1 MELRLNP
8 LTGIQKD
15 VVDVRDVPEEQSVR
29 FDALASATYRRF
41 WLGSIA
47 SVGSTQLYFIAMAW
61 LVFELSNSPLD
72 LGLLGAATAVP
83 NILATLI
90 GGLVADRV
98 NRRTILI
105 LTTGIS
111 TVLMLLL
118 AALDATGLVR
128 VWHVLLISGLLGLV
142 QGFDFPARSSIFPS
156 LIEPKQML
164 SAVALNSILWQGSR
178 MIFPAIGGILIA
190 LTDTS
195 LIFVLCG
202 LGFITMLMV
211 LCWLEVVQVIQ
222 TKADT
227 WYEFKEGLRFVLHN
241 RLFLT
246 LILLT
251 WISMFFG
258 TSYIQIMPIFA
269 DIFQSGERGYG
280 LLISA
285 TGVGS
290 VAGNLFIS
298 RFQQSRRLGLMMLSC
313 AALAPFSLIGF
324 SLVAGTLANV
334 AGAFWL
340 ASLFAVMTAAF
351 SSVFLVSSMTVLQL
365 KVPDKLRGRVM
376 GIHSITWSMIA
387 LGGLIAGALASKF
400 SAPVAV
406 VIGAVIVLSSVIWV
420 TIRKLELLNLN
431 VHQL

>member
-1 MELRLNP
+1 
-8 LTGIQKD
+8 
-15 VVDVRDVPEEQSVR
+15 VR
-29 FDALASATYRRF
+29 FDALASAPYRRF

-222 TKADT
+222 AKADP
-227 WYEFKEGLRFVLHN
+227 WHEFKEGLRFVLHH

-269 DIFQSGERGYG
+269 DILQSGERGYG

>member
-1 MELRLNP
+1 M
-8 LTGIQKD
+8 
-15 VVDVRDVPEEQSVR
+15 R
-29 FDALASATYRRF
+29 FDALASAPYRRF

-118 AALDATGLVR
+118 AALDATELVR

-222 TKADT
+222 AKTDP
-227 WYEFKEGLRFVLHN
+227 WNEFKEGLRFVLHH

-269 DIFQSGERGYG
+269 DILQSGERGYG

>member
-1 MELRLNP
+1 M
-8 LTGIQKD
+8 
-15 VVDVRDVPEEQSVR
+15 R
-29 FDALASATYRRF
+29 FDALASAPYRRF

-222 TKADT
+222 AKADP
-227 WYEFKEGLRFVLHN
+227 WHEFKEGLRFILHHH
-241 RLFLT
+241 LFLT

-269 DIFQSGERGYG
+269 DILQSGERGYG

>member
-1 MELRLNP
+1 M
-8 LTGIQKD
+8 
-15 VVDVRDVPEEQSVR
+15 R
-29 FDALASATYRRF
+29 FDALASAPYRRF

-90 GGLVADRV
+90 GGLFADLV

-105 LTTGIS
+105 FTTGTS
-111 TVLMLLL
+111 TMLLLLL
-118 AALDATGLVR
+118 AALDATGFVL

-164 SAVALNSILWQGSR
+164 SAVALNSMLWQGSR

-222 TKADT
+222 AKASP
-227 WYEFKEGLRFVLHN
+227 WHEFKEGLRFVLHN

-269 DIFQSGERGYG
+269 DILQS
-280 LLISA
+280 
-285 TGVGS
+285 
-290 VAGNLFIS
+290 
-298 RFQQSRRLGLMMLSC
+298 
-313 AALAPFSLIGF
+313 
-324 SLVAGTLANV
+324 
-334 AGAFWL
+334 
-340 ASLFAVMTAAF
+340 
-351 SSVFLVSSMTVLQL
+351 
-365 KVPDKLRGRVM
+365 
-376 GIHSITWSMIA
+376 
-387 LGGLIAGALASKF
+387 
-400 SAPVAV
+400 
-406 VIGAVIVLSSVIWV
+406 
-420 TIRKLELLNLN
+420 
-431 VHQL
+431 

>member
-1 MELRLNP
+1 M
-8 LTGIQKD
+8 
-15 VVDVRDVPEEQSVR
+15 R
-29 FDALASATYRRF
+29 FDALASAPYRRF

-118 AALDATGLVR
+118 AALDATELVR

-222 TKADT
+222 AKADP
-227 WYEFKEGLRFVLHN
+227 WHEFKEGLRFVLHN

-269 DIFQSGERGYG
+269 DILQSGERGYG

>member
-1 MELRLNP
+1 M
-8 LTGIQKD
+8 
-15 VVDVRDVPEEQSVR
+15 R
-29 FDALASATYRRF
+29 FDALASAPYRCF
-41 WLGSIA
+41 WPGYIA

-118 AALDATGLVR
+118 AALDATGFVL

-222 TKADT
+222 AKADP
-227 WYEFKEGLRFVLHN
+227 WHEFKEGLRFVLHN

-269 DIFQSGERGYG
+269 DILQSGERGYG

-387 LGGLIAGALASKF
+387 LGGLIAGALTSKF

>member
-1 MELRLNP
+1 
-8 LTGIQKD
+8 
-15 VVDVRDVPEEQSVR
+15 
-29 FDALASATYRRF
+29 
-41 WLGSIA
+41 
-47 SVGSTQLYFIAMAW
+47 
-61 LVFELSNSPLD
+61 
-72 LGLLGAATAVP
+72 
-83 NILATLI
+83 
-90 GGLVADRV
+90 
-98 NRRTILI
+98 
-105 LTTGIS
+105 
-111 TVLMLLL
+111 
-118 AALDATGLVR
+118 
-128 VWHVLLISGLLGLV
+128 
-142 QGFDFPARSSIFPS
+142 
-156 LIEPKQML
+156 
-164 SAVALNSILWQGSR
+164 
-178 MIFPAIGGILIA
+178 
-190 LTDTS
+190 
-195 LIFVLCG
+195 
-202 LGFITMLMV
+202 
-211 LCWLEVVQVIQ
+211 
-222 TKADT
+222 
-227 WYEFKEGLRFVLHN
+227 
-241 RLFLT
+241 

-269 DIFQSGERGYG
+269 DILQSGERGYG

>member
-1 MELRLNP
+1 
-8 LTGIQKD
+8 
-15 VVDVRDVPEEQSVR
+15 VR
-29 FDALASATYRRF
+29 FDALASAPYRRF

-118 AALDATGLVR
+118 AALDATGFVL

-222 TKADT
+222 TKADP
-227 WYEFKEGLRFVLHN
+227 WHEFKEGLRFVLHH

-269 DIFQSGERGYG
+269 DILQSGERGYG

-340 ASLFAVMTAAF
+340 ASLFAAMTAAF

>member
-1 MELRLNP
+1 M
-8 LTGIQKD
+8 
-15 VVDVRDVPEEQSVR
+15 R
-29 FDALASATYRRF
+29 FDALASAPYRRF

-222 TKADT
+222 AKADP
-227 WYEFKEGLRFVLHN
+227 WHEFKEGLRFVLHH

-269 DIFQSGERGYG
+269 DILQSGERGYG

>member
-1 MELRLNP
+1 M
-8 LTGIQKD
+8 
-15 VVDVRDVPEEQSVR
+15 R

-90 GGLVADRV
+90 GGIFADRV
-98 NRRTILI
+98 NRRMILI
-105 LTTGIS
+105 FTTGTS
-111 TVLMLLL
+111 TMLLLLL
-118 AALDATGLVR
+118 AALDASGLVR

-222 TKADT
+222 AKADP
-227 WYEFKEGLRFVLHN
+227 WHEFKEGLRFVLHH

-269 DIFQSGERGYG
+269 DILQSGERGYG

>member
-1 MELRLNP
+1 M
-8 LTGIQKD
+8 
-15 VVDVRDVPEEQSVR
+15 R
-29 FDALASATYRRF
+29 FDALASAPYRRF

-72 LGLLGAATAVP
+72 LGLLGAATAVT
-83 NILATLI
+83 NILATLS

-118 AALDATGLVR
+118 AALDATGFVM

-211 LCWLEVVQVIQ
+211 LCWLEAVQFIQ
-222 TKADT
+222 AKADR
-227 WYEFKEGLRFVLHN
+227 WHEFKEGLRFVLHH

-269 DIFQSGERGYG
+269 DILQSGERGYG

-340 ASLFAVMTAAF
+340 ASLFAIMTAAF

>member
-1 MELRLNP
+1 M
-8 LTGIQKD
+8 
-15 VVDVRDVPEEQSVR
+15 R
-29 FDALASATYRRF
+29 FDALASAPYRRF

-72 LGLLGAATAVP
+72 LGLLGAATAIP

-222 TKADT
+222 AKADP
-227 WYEFKEGLRFVLHN
+227 WHEFKEGLRFVLHHH
-241 RLFLT
+241 LFLT

-269 DIFQSGERGYG
+269 DILQSGERGYG

-387 LGGLIAGALASKF
+387 LGGLISGALASKF

>member
-1 MELRLNP
+1 M
-8 LTGIQKD
+8 
-15 VVDVRDVPEEQSVR
+15 R
-29 FDALASATYRRF
+29 FDALASAPYRRF

-128 VWHVLLISGLLGLV
+128 VWHLLLISGLLGLV

-222 TKADT
+222 ANADH
-227 WYEFKEGLRFVLHN
+227 WHEFKEGLRFVLHHH
-241 RLFLT
+241 LFLT

-269 DIFQSGERGYG
+269 DILQSGERGYG

-298 RFQQSRRLGLMMLSC
+298 HFQQSRRLGLMMLSC

-365 KVPDKLRGRVM
+365 KVPDN
-376 GIHSITWSMIA
+376 A
-387 LGGLIAGALASKF
+387 AA
-400 SAPVAV
+400 
-406 VIGAVIVLSSVIWV
+406 
-420 TIRKLELLNLN
+420 
-431 VHQL
+431 

>member
-1 MELRLNP
+1 M
-8 LTGIQKD
+8 
-15 VVDVRDVPEEQSVR
+15 R

-269 DIFQSGERGYG
+269 DILQSGERGYG

>member
-1 MELRLNP
+1 M
-8 LTGIQKD
+8 
-15 VVDVRDVPEEQSVR
+15 R
-29 FDALASATYRRF
+29 FDALASAPYRRF

-105 LTTGIS
+105 LTTGTS
-111 TVLMLLL
+111 TVLLLLL

-211 LCWLEVVQVIQ
+211 LYWLEVVQFIQ
-222 TKADT
+222 AKPDP
-227 WYEFKEGLRFVLHN
+227 WHEFKEGLRFVLHH

-269 DIFQSGERGYG
+269 DILQSGERGYG

-334 AGAFWL
+334 AVAFWL

>member
-1 MELRLNP
+1 M
-8 LTGIQKD
+8 
-15 VVDVRDVPEEQSVR
+15 R
-29 FDALASATYRRF
+29 FDALASAPYRRF

-164 SAVALNSILWQGSR
+164 SAVALNSLLWQGSR

-222 TKADT
+222 AKADP
-227 WYEFKEGLRFVLHN
+227 WHEFKEGLRFVLHH

-269 DIFQSGERGYG
+269 DILQSGERGYG

-324 SLVAGTLANV
+324 SLVAGTFAHV

>member
-1 MELRLNP
+1 M
-8 LTGIQKD
+8 
-15 VVDVRDVPEEQSVR
+15 R
-29 FDALASATYRRF
+29 FDALASAPYRRF

-222 TKADT
+222 AKTDP
-227 WYEFKEGLRFVLHN
+227 WNEFKEGLRFVLHN

-269 DIFQSGERGYG
+269 DILQSGERGYG

-324 SLVAGTLANV
+324 SLVAVTLANV
-334 AGAFWL
+334 AWAFWL

-387 LGGLIAGALASKF
+387 LGGLIAGAMASKF

-406 VIGAVIVLSSVIWV
+406 VVGAVIVLSSVIWI
-420 TIRKLELLNLN
+420 TIRQLELLNLN
-431 VHQL
+431 VRPL

>member
-1 MELRLNP
+1 M
-8 LTGIQKD
+8 
-15 VVDVRDVPEEQSVR
+15 R
-29 FDALASATYRRF
+29 FDALASAPYRRF

-202 LGFITMLMV
+202 FGFITMLMV
-211 LCWLEVVQVIQ
+211 LRWLEVVQVIQ
-222 TKADT
+222 AKTDP
-227 WYEFKEGLRFVLHN
+227 WNEFKEGLRFVLHN

-269 DIFQSGERGYG
+269 DILQSGERGYG

-298 RFQQSRRLGLMMLSC
+298 RFQQSRRLGRMMRSC

>member
-1 MELRLNP
+1 
-8 LTGIQKD
+8 
-15 VVDVRDVPEEQSVR
+15 VR
-29 FDALASATYRRF
+29 FDALASAPYRRF

-118 AALDATGLVR
+118 AALDATGLVL

-222 TKADT
+222 AKTDP
-227 WYEFKEGLRFVLHN
+227 WIEFKEGLRFVLHN

-269 DIFQSGERGYG
+269 DILQSGERGYG

>member
-1 MELRLNP
+1 M
-8 LTGIQKD
+8 
-15 VVDVRDVPEEQSVR
+15 R
-29 FDALASATYRRF
+29 FDALASAPYRRF

-47 SVGSTQLYFIAMAW
+47 SVGSTQLCFIAMAW

-222 TKADT
+222 AKTNP
-227 WYEFKEGLRFVLHN
+227 WNEFKEGLRFVLHN

-269 DIFQSGERGYG
+269 DILQSGERGYG

>member
-1 MELRLNP
+1 M
-8 LTGIQKD
+8 
-15 VVDVRDVPEEQSVR
+15 R

-227 WYEFKEGLRFVLHN
+227 WHEFKEGLRFVLHH

-269 DIFQSGERGYG
+269 DILQSGERGYG

>member
-1 MELRLNP
+1 M
-8 LTGIQKD
+8 
-15 VVDVRDVPEEQSVR
+15 R

-118 AALDATGLVR
+118 AALDATGFVR

-227 WYEFKEGLRFVLHN
+227 WYEFKEGLRFVLHH

-269 DIFQSGERGYG
+269 DILQSGERGYG

-351 SSVFLVSSMTVLQL
+351 SSVFLVSSMTVLQI

-387 LGGLIAGALASKF
+387 LGGLMAGALASKF

-406 VIGAVIVLSSVIWV
+406 VIGAVIVLSSVIWI
-420 TIRKLELLNLN
+420 TIRQLELLNLN
-431 VHQL
+431 VRQL

>member
-1 MELRLNP
+1 M
-8 LTGIQKD
+8 
-15 VVDVRDVPEEQSVR
+15 R
-29 FDALASATYRRF
+29 FDALASAPYRRF

-222 TKADT
+222 AKADP
-227 WYEFKEGLRFVLHN
+227 WREFKEGLRFVLHH

-269 DIFQSGERGYG
+269 DILQSGERGYG

-298 RFQQSRRLGLMMLSC
+298 RFQQSRRLGLKMLSC

>member
-1 MELRLNP
+1 M
-8 LTGIQKD
+8 
-15 VVDVRDVPEEQSVR
+15 R
-29 FDALASATYRRF
+29 FNALASAPYRRF

-222 TKADT
+222 AKADP
-227 WYEFKEGLRFVLHN
+227 WHEFKEGLRFVLHH

-269 DIFQSGERGYG
+269 DILQSGERGYG

-431 VHQL
+431 IHQL

>member
-1 MELRLNP
+1 M
-8 LTGIQKD
+8 
-15 VVDVRDVPEEQSVR
+15 R
-29 FDALASATYRRF
+29 FDALASAPYRRF

-47 SVGSTQLYFIAMAW
+47 SVGSTQLNFIAMAW

-222 TKADT
+222 AKADP
-227 WYEFKEGLRFVLHN
+227 WHEFKEGLRFVLHH

-269 DIFQSGERGYG
+269 DILQSGERGYG

>member
-1 MELRLNP
+1 M
-8 LTGIQKD
+8 
-15 VVDVRDVPEEQSVR
+15 R
-29 FDALASATYRRF
+29 FDALASAPYRRF

-118 AALDATGLVR
+118 AALDATGFVL

-211 LCWLEVVQVIQ
+211 LCWLEVVQVLQ
-222 TKADT
+222 TKADH
-227 WYEFKEGLRFVLHN
+227 WHEFKEGLRFVLHH

-269 DIFQSGERGYG
+269 DILQSGERGYG

-351 SSVFLVSSMTVLQL
+351 SSVFLVSSMTVLQI
-365 KVPDKLRGRVM
+365 KVPDNLRGRVM

-387 LGGLIAGALASKF
+387 LGGLMAGALASKF

-406 VIGAVIVLSSVIWV
+406 VIGAVIVLSSVIWI
-420 TIRKLELLNLN
+420 TIRQLELLNLN
-431 VHQL
+431 VRQP

>member
-1 MELRLNP
+1 M
-8 LTGIQKD
+8 
-15 VVDVRDVPEEQSVR
+15 R
-29 FDALASATYRRF
+29 FDALASAPYRRF

-90 GGLVADRV
+90 GGLFADRV

-105 LTTGIS
+105 FTTGIS
-111 TVLMLLL
+111 TMLLLLL
-118 AALDATGLVR
+118 AALDATGFVL

-142 QGFDFPARSSIFPS
+142 QGLDSPARSSIFPS

-227 WYEFKEGLRFVLHN
+227 WHEFKEGLRFVLHH
-241 RLFLT
+241 RLFLI

-258 TSYIQIMPIFA
+258 MSFIQIMPIFA
-269 DIFQSGERGYG
+269 DILQSGERGYG

-313 AALAPFSLIGF
+313 AALAPFSLLGF
-324 SLVAGTLANV
+324 SLVAVTLANV
-334 AGAFWL
+334 VGVFWL
-340 ASLFAVMTAAF
+340 ASLFVAMTAAF
-351 SSVFLVSSMTVLQL
+351 SSVFLVSSMTVLQIR
-365 KVPDKLRGRVM
+365 VPDKLRGRVM

-387 LGGLIAGALASKF
+387 LGGLMSGALASKF

-406 VIGAVIVLSSVIWV
+406 VIGAVIVLSSVIWI
-420 TIRKLELLNLN
+420 TIRQLDLLNLN
-431 VHQL
+431 VRQP

>member
-1 MELRLNP
+1 M
-8 LTGIQKD
+8 
-15 VVDVRDVPEEQSVR
+15 R

-90 GGLVADRV
+90 GGLIADRV

-222 TKADT
+222 AKADP
-227 WYEFKEGLRFVLHN
+227 WHEFKEGLRFVLHH

-269 DIFQSGERGYG
+269 DILQSGERGYG

>member
-1 MELRLNP
+1 M
-8 LTGIQKD
+8 
-15 VVDVRDVPEEQSVR
+15 R

-222 TKADT
+222 AKADP
-227 WYEFKEGLRFVLHN
+227 WHEFKEGLRFVLHH

-269 DIFQSGERGYG
+269 DILQSGERGYG

-420 TIRKLELLNLN
+420 TIRKLGLLNLN

>member
-1 MELRLNP
+1 M
-8 LTGIQKD
+8 
-15 VVDVRDVPEEQSVR
+15 R
-29 FDALASATYRRF
+29 FDALASAPYRRF

-105 LTTGIS
+105 FTTGTS
-111 TVLMLLL
+111 TMLLLLL
-118 AALDATGLVR
+118 AALDATGFVL

-164 SAVALNSILWQGSR
+164 SAVALNSLLWQGSR

-222 TKADT
+222 TKADP
-227 WYEFKEGLRFVLHN
+227 WHEFKEGLRFVLHH

-269 DIFQSGERGYG
+269 DILQSGERGYG

-387 LGGLIAGALASKF
+387 LGGLMAGALASKF

-406 VIGAVIVLSSVIWV
+406 VIGAVIVLSSVIWI
-420 TIRKLELLNLN
+420 TIRQLELLNLN
-431 VHQL
+431 VRQL

>member
-1 MELRLNP
+1 M
-8 LTGIQKD
+8 
-15 VVDVRDVPEEQSVR
+15 R
-29 FDALASATYRRF
+29 FDALASAPYRRF

-118 AALDATGLVR
+118 AALDATGLVL

-156 LIEPKQML
+156 LIETKQML
-164 SAVALNSILWQGSR
+164 SAVALNSLLWQGSR

-222 TKADT
+222 TKADP
-227 WYEFKEGLRFVLHN
+227 WHEFKEGLRFVLHH

-269 DIFQSGERGYG
+269 DILQSGERGYG

-376 GIHSITWSMIA
+376 GIHSITWNMIA
-387 LGGLIAGALASKF
+387 LGGLIVGALASKF